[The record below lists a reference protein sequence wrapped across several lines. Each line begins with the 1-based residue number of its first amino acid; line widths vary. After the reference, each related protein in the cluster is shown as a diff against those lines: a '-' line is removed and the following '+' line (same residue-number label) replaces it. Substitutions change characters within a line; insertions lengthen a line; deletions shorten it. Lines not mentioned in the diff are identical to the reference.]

1 MSVSVQ
7 LSTITSGMVSTIVGC
22 YGMASPSLRGMS
34 EVPHSIFD
42 RIQPVSQW
50 FVLDASRPRLFHR
63 MDALLLLR
71 IAAEIKPLELGRTS
85 PL

>member
-7 LSTITSGMVSTIVGC
+7 LPKMNSVIVSTIVGC
-22 YGMASPSLRGMS
+22 YGLACPSLRGMS
-34 EVPHSIFD
+34 EVPHSISD
-42 RIQPVSQW
+42 RIQSVSKW
-50 FVLDASRPRLFHR
+50 FVLDASRARLFHG

-71 IAAEIKPLELGRTS
+71 IAAEIEPLELGRTL